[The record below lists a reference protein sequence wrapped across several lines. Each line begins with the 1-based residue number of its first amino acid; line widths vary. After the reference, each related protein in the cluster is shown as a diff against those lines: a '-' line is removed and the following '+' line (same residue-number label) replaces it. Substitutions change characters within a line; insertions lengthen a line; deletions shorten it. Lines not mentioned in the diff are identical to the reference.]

1 MKKFCTTVSVL
12 AALFGAM
19 VATAQAEVKVAS
31 VNMTELNIMFYKRV
45 DVEASLKKQENTIKD
60 EIASRQEKVKALV
73 EEAQKLQKQMDPTLS
88 EAAVKKLREQA
99 ASINNELTA
108 EQEELKTF
116 VQRRQIAFREI
127 VRRELALL
135 SQELHET
142 VQAVARENGYDV
154 VIDSSAINGV
164 SGYRVFPYV
173 KPEMDITPLALKK
186 LNAGAP
192 AGFDAQ
198 AELERVR
205 GAAQQQQEQ
214 QEQPQQQ

>member
-1 MKKFCTTVSVL
+1 MKKFCTTVSVI

-19 VATAQAEVKVAS
+19 ISPAQAEVKVAS

-45 DVEASLKKQENTIKD
+45 DVEASLKKQENTIKE
-60 EIASRQEKVKALV
+60 EIASRQEKVKALL
-73 EEAQKLQKQMDPTLS
+73 EEGQKLQKQMDPTLS

-108 EQEELKTF
+108 EQEELTTF

-135 SQELHET
+135 SKELHET
-142 VQAVARENGYDV
+142 VQAVATENGYDLV
-154 VIDSSAINGV
+154 VDSSAVGGV

-173 KPEMDITPLALKK
+173 KPELDITQLALKK

-192 AGFDAQ
+192 ADFDPQ
-198 AELERVR
+198 AELDRVR
-205 GAAQQQQEQ
+205 GAVQQQA
-214 QEQPQQQ
+214 QPQE

>member
-1 MKKFCTTVSVL
+1 MKKFCTTVSVI

-19 VATAQAEVKVAS
+19 ISPAQAEVKVAS

-45 DVEASLKKQENTIKD
+45 DVEASLKKQENTIKE
-60 EIASRQEKVKALV
+60 EIASRQEKVKALL
-73 EEAQKLQKQMDPTLS
+73 EEGQKLQKQMDPTLS

-135 SQELHET
+135 SKELHET
-142 VQAVARENGYDV
+142 VQAVATENG
-154 VIDSSAINGV
+154 

-173 KPEMDITPLALKK
+173 KPELDITQLALKK

-192 AGFDAQ
+192 ADFDPQ
-198 AELERVR
+198 AELDRVR
-205 GAAQQQQEQ
+205 GAVQQQA
-214 QEQPQQQ
+214 QPQE

>member
-1 MKKFCTTVSVL
+1 MKKFCTTVSVI

-19 VATAQAEVKVAS
+19 ISPAQAEVKVAS

-45 DVEASLKKQENTIKD
+45 DVEASLKKQENTIKE
-60 EIASRQEKVKALV
+60 EIASRQEKVKALL
-73 EEAQKLQKQMDPTLS
+73 EEGQKLQKQMDPTLS
-88 EAAVKKLREQA
+88 EAEVKKLREKA

-135 SQELHET
+135 SKELHET
-142 VQAVARENGYDV
+142 VQAVATENGYDLV
-154 VIDSSAINGV
+154 VDSSAVGGV

-173 KPEMDITPLALKK
+173 KPELDITQLALKK

-192 AGFDAQ
+192 ADFDPQ
-198 AELERVR
+198 AELDRVR
-205 GAAQQQQEQ
+205 GAVQQQA
-214 QEQPQQQ
+214 QPQE

>member
-116 VQRRQIAFREI
+116 VQRRQIA
-127 VRRELALL
+127 
-135 SQELHET
+135 LHET

>member
-1 MKKFCTTVSVL
+1 MKKFCTTVSVI

-19 VATAQAEVKVAS
+19 ISPAQAEVKVAS

-45 DVEASLKKQENTIKD
+45 DVEASLKKQESTIKE
-60 EIASRQEKVKALV
+60 EIASRQEKVKALL
-73 EEAQKLQKQMDPTLS
+73 EEGQKLQKQMDPTLS
-88 EAAVKKLREQA
+88 EAEVKKLREKA

-135 SQELHET
+135 SKELHET
-142 VQAVARENGYDV
+142 VQAVATENGYDLV
-154 VIDSSAINGV
+154 VDSSAVGGV

-173 KPEMDITPLALKK
+173 KPELDITQLALKK

-192 AGFDAQ
+192 ADFDPQ
-198 AELERVR
+198 AELDRVR
-205 GAAQQQQEQ
+205 GAVQQQA
-214 QEQPQQQ
+214 QPQE

>member
-1 MKKFCTTVSVL
+1 MKKFCTTVSVI

-19 VATAQAEVKVAS
+19 ISPAQAEVKVAS

-45 DVEASLKKQENTIKD
+45 DVEASLKKQENTIKE
-60 EIASRQEKVKALV
+60 EIASRQEKVKALL
-73 EEAQKLQKQMDPTLS
+73 EEGQKLQKQMDPTLS

-135 SQELHET
+135 SKELHET
-142 VQAVARENGYDV
+142 VQAVATENGYDLV
-154 VIDSSAINGV
+154 VDSSAVGGV

-173 KPEMDITPLALKK
+173 KPELDITQLALKK

-192 AGFDAQ
+192 ADFDPQ
-198 AELERVR
+198 AELDRVR
-205 GAAQQQQEQ
+205 GAVQQQA
-214 QEQPQQQ
+214 QPQE

>member
-1 MKKFCTTVSVL
+1 MKKFCTTVSVI

-19 VATAQAEVKVAS
+19 ISPAQAEVKVAS

-45 DVEASLKKQENTIKD
+45 DVEASLKKQESTIKE
-60 EIASRQEKVKALV
+60 EIASRQEKVKALL
-73 EEAQKLQKQMDPTLS
+73 EEGQKLQKQMDPTLS
-88 EAAVKKLREQA
+88 EAEVKKLREKA

-135 SQELHET
+135 SKELHET
-142 VQAVARENGYDV
+142 VQAVATENGYDLV
-154 VIDSSAINGV
+154 VDSSAVGGGV

-173 KPEMDITPLALKK
+173 KPELDITQLALKK

-192 AGFDAQ
+192 ADFDPQ
-198 AELERVR
+198 AELDRVR
-205 GAAQQQQEQ
+205 GAVQQQA
-214 QEQPQQQ
+214 QPQE